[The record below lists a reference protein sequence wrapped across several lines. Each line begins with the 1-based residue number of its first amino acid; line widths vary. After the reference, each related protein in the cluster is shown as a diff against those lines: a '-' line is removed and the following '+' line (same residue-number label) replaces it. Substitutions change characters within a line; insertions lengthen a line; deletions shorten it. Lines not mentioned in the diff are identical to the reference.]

1 MRRWAGSIGAA
12 FGFLTRFRVA
22 GTGADDL
29 GASLLWF
36 PLVGTVLGGLLYG
49 AAVTLTGHL
58 APGVLAVALVAL
70 HALFTGGLHLDGLA
84 DTFDALGG
92 GRGDRER
99 MLEIM
104 RDSRI
109 GAHGAAALALLLIG
123 KVLVLAQLTAQ
134 GTLWP
139 LVAAPAFARWAAAAL
154 VVLFPYARP
163 NGLGSAFHQERHGL
177 RVAGATLLLAP
188 LLFAFGV
195 GALHAGG
202 MALLA
207 AFFLANA
214 MNQQLGGLTGDV
226 YGAAIEVAELAFWAT
241 VT

>member
-1 MRRWAGSIGAA
+1 MRRWTGSIGAA

-22 GTGADDL
+22 GAGVDDL

-49 AAVTLTGHL
+49 AAVILTGHL

-70 HALFTGGLHLDGLA
+70 HALCTGGLHLDGLA

-123 KVLVLAQLTAQ
+123 KVLVLAHLTAR

-154 VVLFPYARP
+154 VVLFPYARSK
-163 NGLGSAFHQERHGL
+163 GLGSAFHQERHGL

-202 MALLA
+202 MALVA

-214 MNQQLGGLTGDV
+214 MNRQLGGLTGDV
-226 YGAAIEVAELAFWAT
+226 YGAAIEVAELAFWASG
-241 VT
+241 